1 MTRGFGKFAPVD
13 RRRQSCGPGRSRIA
27 ESLQEEP
34 VLKGTTPLEK
44 ELLAGFADRQAVRL
58 RWRNVKRALIDRQGR
73 GEDDEHG

>member
-1 MTRGFGKFAPVD
+1 M
-13 RRRQSCGPGRSRIA
+13 
-27 ESLQEEP
+27 QEEP

-44 ELLAGFADRQAVRL
+44 KLLAGFADRQAVRL

>member
-1 MTRGFGKFAPVD
+1 M
-13 RRRQSCGPGRSRIA
+13 
-27 ESLQEEP
+27 QEEP

-58 RWRNVKRALIDRQGR
+58 RWQNVKRALIDRQGR